1 MNKTFIWYLC
11 AISTSSL
18 PFICY
23 VFNIIE
29 FEILIK
35 STFIISFLLSIGIV
49 YLYLK
54 STTLILEKE
63 VISANYEKNIEK
75 LRIKLQILDDVLQK
89 NDELQKIIE
98 SQNLSF
104 TSKIT
109 SLTNKYNEILYSL
122 KMQKEELI
130 KKCNSMTSS
139 VIRNRNKRK
148 ALKTELDYYRSCWKN
163 LHNQTGDST
172 VIPQKRNFK
181 KKTTIAH

>member
-11 AISTSSL
+11 AISTSYL

-109 SLTNKYNEILYSL
+109 SLNN
-122 KMQKEELI
+122 
-130 KKCNSMTSS
+130 
-139 VIRNRNKRK
+139 
-148 ALKTELDYYRSCWKN
+148 
-163 LHNQTGDST
+163 
-172 VIPQKRNFK
+172 
-181 KKTTIAH
+181 